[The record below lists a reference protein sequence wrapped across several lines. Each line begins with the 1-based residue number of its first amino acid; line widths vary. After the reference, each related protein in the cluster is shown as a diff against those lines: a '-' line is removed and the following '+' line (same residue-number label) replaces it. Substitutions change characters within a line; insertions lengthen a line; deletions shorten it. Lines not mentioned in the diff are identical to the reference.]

1 MGRWTR
7 VVFLV
12 VVLISQ
18 MHAQSVPEPASPD
31 QTKTVAQDPV
41 KEDPADSSKKIEA
54 APDSTS
60 ETAAPSTEKS
70 DFPLD
75 AFTEFSAIMVGSIME
90 HGEGESEGFIYRSG
104 NMLRMEG
111 PEGRGYYLTNL
122 NSHET
127 YGISAG
133 PCMHD
138 VHPYYRASPFAASTP
153 GAKIERSAA
162 GKETVNGHSCQ
173 IEDVKV
179 TSAKPGSQPLKMR
192 IWEADDLKGFPIKIE
207 VDRAGT
213 TKSIIQY
220 KNVVLARQDPTL
232 FIHPN
237 SCQSL
242 PQKPGT
248 AKHRTRS
255 TAKKPAAA
263 ASQ

>member
-1 MGRWTR
+1 MGRCTR
-7 VVFLV
+7 VIFLVVFLMPQ
-12 VVLISQ
+12 LR
-18 MHAQSVPEPASPD
+18 AQSVPEPASPD
-31 QTKTVAQDPV
+31 QTKAAAQGST
-41 KEDPADSSKKIEA
+41 KEDNADPSKKTEA
-54 APDSTS
+54 TSDSTS
-60 ETAAPSTEKS
+60 DTAAPSPEKS

-75 AFTEFSAIMVGSIME
+75 SFTEFSAVMVGSIME
-90 HGEGESEGFIYRSG
+90 HGEGDSEGYIYRSG

-138 VHPYYRASPFAASTP
+138 VHPYYRSSPFAASTP
-153 GAKIERSAA
+153 GAKIERVTA
-162 GKETVNGHSCQ
+162 GKEIVNGHSCR
-173 IEDVKV
+173 IEVVTV
-179 TSAKPGSQPLKMR
+179 TSAKPGGQPLKMK

-220 KNVVLARQDPTL
+220 KNVVLGPQDPTL

-242 PQKPGT
+242 PQKQSA
-248 AKHRTRS
+248 AKHKARS
-255 TAKKPAAA
+255 KAKSSVPA